1 MHYHEYIEILYALDG
16 NFLILLNGEVKEL
29 PQGSMYVIKPN
40 EPHCTKSASEGE
52 RTLICIKF
60 IPEVLFSSGQTVA
73 ETEYTLPYI
82 FENLGNKRVFSCE
95 ELKDSF
101 IPEEFNFLKNEK
113 TNAKFGYEIAIRSSV
128 LRIFSFVLRYW
139 YESAGSPDLAAN
151 QKNLT
156 AIRKIRQYVKEN
168 YVTVTLTDASNQCG
182 LSYSYFS
189 RLFNS
194 VMNMGFSE
202 YLTSVRLAKAEQLLV
217 DSDKTITEIAYGCG
231 FSTSSYF
238 IMKFKEKNGIPPLGF
253 RKKIKL

>member
-1 MHYHEYIEILYALDG
+1 
-16 NFLILLNGEVKEL
+16 
-29 PQGSMYVIKPN
+29 
-40 EPHCTKSASEGE
+40 
-52 RTLICIKF
+52 
-60 IPEVLFSSGQTVA
+60 LFSSGQTVA

-95 ELKDSF
+95 DLKDSF

-189 RLFNS
+189 RIFNEYMKMS
-194 VMNMGFSE
+194 FSD
-202 YLTSVRLAKAEQLLV
+202 YVNLIRVNNSLKLLSST
-217 DSDKTITEIAYGCG
+217 DLSITEIALHVG
-231 FSTSSYF
+231 FSTTSYY
-238 IMKFKEKNGIPPLGF
+238 IQVFKRLKGMSPGEF
-253 RKKIKL
+253 RKLLKA